1 MPDSPVAVAADL
13 TRAFT
18 SDAGVFDLDLELSP
32 GVIVGLIGPSG
43 SGKTT
48 TVRLLTGILKPDSG
62 TVRVFDEDPIR
73 FSKETK
79 ARIGYLP
86 QHAVLFPDLTLADN
100 LRFSAAL
107 YGMSWR
113 RDRVEDIVEFLELE
127 ATMGRLPRE
136 ASGGEK
142 RRAMLAAALVHQ
154 PELIFLDEPS
164 AGLDPVLRRKL
175 WDHFEGLAE
184 EGRSLLITTQYVGE
198 AAYCDLVA
206 VLAEGR
212 VLVVEPP
219 DELRRR
225 AFGGEVLDV
234 VFSEPPDRATAE
246 SLVSV
251 SAGETL
257 DWLDRRS
264 VRIVV
269 DDAGTAGPAIVKW
282 AHERGVELEETEP
295 YLPPFDDVFVEL
307 VANLSDVSAKDRG
320 EHEK

>member
-13 TRAFT
+13 TRAFGPDT
-18 SDAGVFDLDLELSP
+18 GVFGLDLELSP
-32 GVIVGLIGPSG
+32 GLILGLIGPSG

-62 TVRVFDEDPIR
+62 TVRVFGEDPIS

-86 QHAVLFPDLTLADN
+86 QHAVLFPDLSLADN

-113 RDRVEDIVEFLELE
+113 KDGLEEVLEFLELE
-127 ATMGRLPRE
+127 GAMDLLPKQ

-175 WDHFEGLAE
+175 WDHFEELAAA
-184 EGRSLLITTQYVGE
+184 GRSLLVTTQYVGE

-212 VLVVEPP
+212 VLAVDTP
-219 DELRRR
+219 DRLRRM

-234 VFSEPPDRATAE
+234 RFVEPPDQATAE
-246 SLVSV
+246 WLVSV
-251 SAGETL
+251 SAGPTL
-257 DWLDRRS
+257 TWLDRRS
-264 VRIVV
+264 VRVVV
-269 DDAGTAGPAIVKW
+269 DDAGSAAPAIMRW
-282 AHERGVELEETEP
+282 AQERGIELEETEP
-295 YLPPFDDVFVEL
+295 YLPPFDDVFVEI
-307 VANLSDVSAKDRG
+307 VANLSGLSAENRG
-320 EHEK
+320 EHEG